1 MKRLLLTILS
11 VGTIFTVQ
19 AQLRLQSKPIVGTEK
34 AYMPV
39 PMIKT
44 NVSGN
49 EFPLAPVNETVI
61 ANHRIPSSAFMA
73 NSIGNTTYDL
83 QSNASMGNRV
93 IQYNGDVSATWTM
106 SFSGD
111 LAAAD
116 RGSGYNYKPSAG
128 SWGTPPSSRL
138 ESVKTGWPSLARTAA
153 GTEHIISHI
162 SGAPLNMESS
172 PAGGSSWTN
181 SSLPSVGPPEVLWGS
196 LAAGGPDGNSLHA
209 LMITLPTPNAG
220 AVFNGLDGCPIYQR
234 SLDNGQTWDITN
246 KIPDGVDSTNTSGWS
261 GDSYTIA
268 SKGNTVAFV
277 HGQVTDD
284 WAVWISHDNGDTWTK
299 TVIMD
304 FPFVKYDDVNN
315 MTDVDGDGV
324 ADTVLTTDHKMAIL
338 IDNNGMVH
346 CWAGALYVLDLDIPS
361 QLGLFLS
368 TDALLYWN
376 ESMGSAQPVV
386 IAQTPDVDGDGQLTF
401 APNYVPRY
409 GNGGQCSQPYAAID
423 ASGTIIVSFAAPLE
437 NSTTGTTGADYS
449 YRNIW
454 MIGSTDNGVTW
465 SDPIQVAGSEFDE
478 AVFGSLARDING
490 CVDLV
495 YQMDG
500 LPGIAVQPPNSNQA
514 FHPFSSNDIMHDC
527 IPVTSIVGIKEIQ
540 Q

>member
-1 MKRLLLTILS
+1 
-11 VGTIFTVQ
+11 
-19 AQLRLQSKPIVGTEK
+19 
-34 AYMPV
+34 
-39 PMIKT
+39 
-44 NVSGN
+44 
-49 EFPLAPVNETVI
+49 
-61 ANHRIPSSAFMA
+61 
-73 NSIGNTTYDL
+73 
-83 QSNASMGNRV
+83 
-93 IQYNGDVSATWTM
+93 
-106 SFSGD
+106 
-111 LAAAD
+111 
-116 RGSGYNYKPSAG
+116 
-128 SWGTPPSSRL
+128 
-138 ESVKTGWPSLARTAA
+138 
-153 GTEHIISHI
+153 
-162 SGAPLNMESS
+162 
-172 PAGGSSWTN
+172 
-181 SSLPSVGPPEVLWGS
+181 
-196 LAAGGPDGNSLHA
+196 
-209 LMITLPTPNAG
+209 MITLPTPNAG

-540 Q
+540 QQPPVVTVSPNPVSDLLNITITAGTADRVQLIISDITGKKVYQDNISTAGTGIFSFSHSVKNLSKGMYLLSINAEGAVSTSKFVVQ